1 MSEQGGGA
9 RDRELAW
16 GVLMASAQ
24 DGDAAAYEALL
35 HEIVPALR
43 FFVGARLRETSAA
56 EDVVQNVLLSLH
68 RARHTYQP
76 SRPFGPWLR
85 AIARNAVSDAFR
97 ASGRRAERE
106 TALPDA
112 DRIADLREPSRADAP
127 LSARMT
133 RALLDLPPAQR
144 EAVELIHVR
153 ELSVAEAAARA
164 GVSVSAL
171 KVRAHR
177 GYKALRVLL
186 GGRERDDSAH

>member
-1 MSEQGGGA
+1 
-9 RDRELAW
+9 
-16 GVLMASAQ
+16 MAAAQ

-35 HEIVPALR
+35 REIVPVLR
-43 FFVGARLRETSAA
+43 IFVAARLRETSAA

-85 AIARNAVSDAFR
+85 AIARNAIADAFR
-97 ASGRRAERE
+97 ARGRRAERE
-106 TALPDA
+106 TALPAA
-112 DRIADLREPSRADAP
+112 DLIADEREPSRADAP

-133 RALLDLPPAQR
+133 QALAELPPAQR

-177 GYKALRVLL
+177 GYKALRLLL
-186 GGRERDDSAH
+186 GGGAR

>member
-1 MSEQGGGA
+1 MSGHGGGA
-9 RDRELAW
+9 DERERGW
-16 GVLMASAQ
+16 GVKMAAAQ

-43 FFVGARLRETSAA
+43 VFVSARLREPSAS

-85 AIARNAVSDAFR
+85 AIARNATSDALR
-97 ASGRRAERE
+97 ARGRRAERE
-106 TALPDA
+106 IALPDA
-112 DRIADLREPSRADAP
+112 DRIADEREPSRADAP
-127 LSARMT
+127 LSARMS
-133 RALLDLPPAQR
+133 RALAELPPAQR

-153 ELSVAEAAARA
+153 ELSVAEAATHA

-177 GYKALRVLL
+177 GYKALRKLL
-186 GGRERDDSAH
+186 AGEARDD